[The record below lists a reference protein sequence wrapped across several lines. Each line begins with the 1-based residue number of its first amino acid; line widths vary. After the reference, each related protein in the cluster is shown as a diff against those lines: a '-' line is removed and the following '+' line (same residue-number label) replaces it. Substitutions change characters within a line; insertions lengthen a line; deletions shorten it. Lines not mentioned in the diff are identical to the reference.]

1 MMHDTYSPPRRGGV
15 ARSAGVVSSAETS
28 RRSDHP
34 VCAFGA
40 SSSPLRGGEYYLVL
54 IILFALGASMPFQAK
69 PPLPTGLL
77 FDDVYLQHLSGDTG
91 HPERPE
97 RLTAIRDGLEQ
108 AGLLKSLFRI
118 EPRRVTER
126 ELELVHKPSY
136 IELVRR
142 ELSGFEGLKEL
153 STGDTLAS
161 PESLQTAEFAAGG
174 VLNAVEAV
182 MAGKVKNA
190 FAAVRPPGHHATPD
204 RGMGFCIF
212 NNVAIAARYLQSKH
226 RIGRVLIVDWDYH
239 HGNGTQDT
247 FYNDGSV
254 FYFSTH
260 HYGAYPG
267 SGSAAQTG
275 EGPGAG
281 KILNVPMPP
290 GAGDKEFLQVFE
302 TRLVPAARNFKPDF
316 ILISAGFDSMRD
328 DLLGLFDI
336 TPEGFAAMTRVVMKL
351 ADEFSRG
358 RVVSVLEGGY
368 RLDGLAESVVA
379 HVKALQGN

>member
-1 MMHDTYSPPRRGGV
+1 MRDTYSPP
-15 ARSAGVVSSAETS
+15 
-28 RRSDHP
+28 P
-34 VCAFGA
+34 
-40 SSSPLRGGEYYLVL
+40 RGGEYFLVL

-336 TPEGFAAMTRVVMKL
+336 TPEGFAAMTRVVLKL